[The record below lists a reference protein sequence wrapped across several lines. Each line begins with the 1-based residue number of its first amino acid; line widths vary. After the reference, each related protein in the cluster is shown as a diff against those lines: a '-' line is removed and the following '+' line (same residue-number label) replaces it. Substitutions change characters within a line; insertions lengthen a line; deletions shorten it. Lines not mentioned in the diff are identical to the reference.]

1 MEKQQSFCIL
11 HPSILCFVSH
21 ISTFL
26 YTRLFHFLIRWEHVP
41 NHMQYL
47 YSLCGE
53 AGFRLQSTLGERSAQ
68 QAVPVPYR
76 LLSPILYFQQEGK
89 DSNSDQWFWRPTC
102 YRYTTNLYIVILLT
116 FITSIRSVGFEPTL
130 TDFTSIALPI
140 ETYDCS
146 ITSEEFTKTL
156 RTF

>member
-1 MEKQQSFCIL
+1 
-11 HPSILCFVSH
+11 
-21 ISTFL
+21 
-26 YTRLFHFLIRWEHVP
+26 
-41 NHMQYL
+41 MQYL

-53 AGFRLQSTLGERSAQ
+53 AGFRLQSAEAND
-68 QAVPVPYR
+68 
-76 LLSPILYFQQEGK
+76 LLSRQSLFLTGCSLQKINNSYFLSPLKFSREPIDFRLCRVLYQNETDIGTFMLVCICNYLLQQEGK

-116 FITSIRSVGFEPTL
+116 FIISIQSVGFEPT
-130 TDFTSIALPI
+130 TIDYSSTALPT

-146 ITSEEFTKTL
+146 ITSEEFTITL